1 MAVKSIIV
9 ALFGLSCLLAG
20 ISISCGSSDDCLCS
34 CLKDVI
40 PTTEEER
47 KQYVEEE
54 TKKITKELVVPKKNL
69 SSTARKKESATDDR
83 PSAQNVGYMGI
94 TMLCMACAII
104 LAMDANYILQIVY
117 FFKRKAA

>member
-1 MAVKSIIV
+1 MAVK
-9 ALFGLSCLLAG
+9 ALVIGLFSLSCLLAG
-20 ISISCGSSDDCLCS
+20 VSRTCGSTDDCLCS

-83 PSAQNVGYMGI
+83 PSAQNVGYMGV
-94 TMLCMACAII
+94 TMLCMSGVII
-104 LAMDANYILQIVY
+104 LAMDANYIMKIFQ
-117 FFKRKAA
+117 FFKKKSA